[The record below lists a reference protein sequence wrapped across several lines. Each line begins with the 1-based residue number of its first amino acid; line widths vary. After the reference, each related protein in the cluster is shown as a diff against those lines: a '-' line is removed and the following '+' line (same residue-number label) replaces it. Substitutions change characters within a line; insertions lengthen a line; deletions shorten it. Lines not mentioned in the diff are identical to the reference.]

1 MSGNLHLTT
10 RIPFPDLNPIHNDI
24 TRLIF
29 HLAIGILS
37 LISSAPT
44 VYSQEHHEVMHFDQ
58 ITIQDKL
65 SHNTVRCLLQD
76 RAGYIWIGTQNGL
89 NKYDG
94 YTFKVFR
101 TDPETGFVGNSITAL
116 LEDSE
121 GNLWIGTAREGV
133 NLLPASR
140 RKVSNLKQDSAFL
153 PVAGF
158 GISSIREDSQGNI
171 WITTVGGG
179 VLKYSPKTGESQ
191 VFTSANSG
199 LSNDLVF
206 DMAEDQQGGI
216 WLATAGL
223 GVNYLE
229 SNDTFSLRPVW
240 SPDHGNLGGYRKKL
254 LVDDEHLWIG
264 TEGSGLYRLGIQN
277 GELVHYQEADEK
289 SPGLNSNGIID
300 LHKRKNGQILI
311 ATDGGGLN
319 ILDPETDTISTY
331 VNQPGDPSSLNSNAL
346 LCFLE
351 DRSGN
356 VWIGTYNGGIN
367 IYNPNKTRFE
377 FLSTDQQEG
386 SRIENWSILSIYQLN
401 DGTILAGTDGDG
413 LFELAPN
420 SSPQQRMSIRPH
432 PINDLL
438 SGNVV
443 KSIHEDRTGKLWLG
457 TFSNGLNCY
466 DPATGKNKVFRHE
479 FWNPASLGG
488 DNVWSI
494 SEDQSGNL
502 WFGTLGGGITRFNPG
517 SETFTVF
524 GPNPDDSTS
533 LADANVMVVFV
544 DSDDRLWVGSM
555 DKGLDLWLG
564 EGKGFKHFTHD
575 PLDSLSISDHEIRTI
590 FEDKQGNLWIGTEG
604 GGLNKWLGGEKF
616 ERFDNPEDLI
626 ASSVMA
632 ITEDIEGNL
641 WITTYEGI
649 SCFDPDQGIVMNANF
664 RNEKNNNQFN
674 QTAILT
680 AEDGRL
686 FFGGIK
692 GIHTIYPDQI
702 RDNLIPTDILLTG
715 FTLFNDRITAGLQP
729 DGRTLLTEPIET
741 AEQISLTYT
750 DNAFAFSFTST
761 DYDNTSEKRFEY
773 QMVGFDKAW
782 RETAPGQHQVSYT
795 NLSPGS
801 YLFRLRY
808 REQEKSIRVVI
819 TPPFW
824 QTLWFISG
832 AVLLALG
839 LVFGGI
845 YFLIKRREAVFR
857 EQALQANG
865 EILRLQNDKLA
876 GEVDAV
882 NSKLVYST
890 AQMAHKNEILT
901 QVKEKIQEIAKD
913 KSLDSRQ
920 LIRMLNIE
928 LEGENYWKEF
938 NLYFNQ
944 VDKEFIQTLSTRHTA
959 LTSND
964 LRLCALIRLNLTTK
978 EIASLLNISV
988 RGVEQGR
995 YRLKKRLNLA
1005 PDQNLLKYISE
1016 V

>member
-1 MSGNLHLTT
+1 MIS
-10 RIPFPDLNPIHNDI
+10 NP
-24 TRLIF
+24 
-29 HLAIGILS
+29 LAC
-37 LISSAPT
+37 
-44 VYSQEHHEVMHFDQ
+44 YSQEQYEVMHFDQ

-94 YTFKVFR
+94 YTFEVFR
-101 TDPETGFVGNSITAL
+101 TDPETGFIGNSITAL
-116 LEDSE
+116 LEDGD

-133 NLLPASR
+133 NLLPRSR
-140 RKVSNLKQDSAFL
+140 RQFRNLKQDSAFSA
-153 PVAGF
+153 VDGF
-158 GISSIREDSQGNI
+158 GISSIREDSEGNI

-179 VLKYSPKTGESQ
+179 VLSYNHKTGKSQ

-199 LSNDLVF
+199 LSNDLAF
-206 DMAEDQQGGI
+206 DMAEDQLGGVWI
-216 WLATAGL
+216 ATAGL

-240 SPDHGNLGGYRKKL
+240 RPDHGNLGGYRKKL
-254 LVDDEHLWIG
+254 LVDDQDIWVG
-264 TEGSGLYRLGIQN
+264 TEGSGLYRLDIQT
-277 GELVHYQEADEK
+277 GELLDYKKADEK
-289 SPGLNSNGIID
+289 TSGLNSNGVID

-319 ILDPETDTISTY
+319 ILDPKTGAITTY
-331 VNQPGDPSSLNSNAL
+331 GNQPGTPSSLNSNAL

-367 IYNPNKTRFE
+367 IYKPHKTRFD
-377 FLSTDQQEG
+377 FLSVDQQEG
-386 SRIENWSILSIYQLN
+386 SRIENWSILSMDQLQ

-413 LFELAPN
+413 LFELIHNNA
-420 SSPQQRMSIRPH
+420 PQQHMTIRSH
-432 PINDLL
+432 PINDVL

-466 DPATGKNKVFRHE
+466 DPATGINRVFRHE

-494 SEDQSGNL
+494 SEDQSGNI
-502 WFGTLGGGITRFNPG
+502 WFGTLGGGITKFNPE

-524 GPNPDDSTS
+524 GPDPEDSTS

-544 DSDDRLWVGSM
+544 DSDNRLWIGSM

-564 EGKGFKHFTHD
+564 GGRGFQHFTHD
-575 PLDSLSISDHEIRTI
+575 PLDSLSLSDNEIRSI
-590 FEDKQGNLWIGTEG
+590 FEDQQGNLWIGTEG
-604 GGLNKWLGGEKF
+604 GGLNKWLGDGRF
-616 ERFDNPEDLI
+616 ERIDTPESLI
-626 ASSVMA
+626 ASSVMG
-632 ITEDIEGNL
+632 ITEDLQGHI
-641 WITTYEGI
+641 WVTTYEGI
-649 SCFDPDQGIVMNANF
+649 SCFHPEEGIVMNANF

-680 AEDGRL
+680 SADGRL

-702 RDNLIPTDILLTG
+702 RDSQASADIILTG
-715 FTLFNDRITAGLQP
+715 FTLFNHRITAGPQA
-729 DGRTLLTEPIET
+729 DGRTLLSAPIET
-741 AEQISLTYT
+741 AEQITLAYT
-750 DNAFAFSFTST
+750 DNAFTFSFTST

-773 QMVGFDKAW
+773 QMVGFDKEW
-782 RETAPGQHQVSYT
+782 RETDPGQHQVSYT
-795 NLSPGS
+795 NLAPGN
-801 YLFRLRY
+801 YRFQIRY
-808 REQEKSIRVVI
+808 REEEKTIRLVI

-832 AVLLALG
+832 SVFLALG

-857 EQALQANG
+857 EQALQAKS
-865 EILRLQNDKLA
+865 EILHLQNEKLA
-876 GEVDAV
+876 GEIDAA

-901 QVKEKIQEIAKD
+901 QVKEKIQEIAKE

-920 LIRMLNIE
+920 LIRLLNRE

-944 VDKEFIQTLSTRHTA
+944 VDKEFIQTLTTRHPA

-995 YRLKKRLNLA
+995 YRLKKRLDLGPNL
-1005 PDQNLLKYISE
+1005 NLLKYISE

>member
-1 MSGNLHLTT
+1 M
-10 RIPFPDLNPIHNDI
+10 
-24 TRLIF
+24 
-29 HLAIGILS
+29 AIGILV
-37 LISSAPT
+37 LIADAPGA
-44 VYSQEHHEVMHFDQ
+44 YSQEHHEVMHFDQ
-58 ITIQDKL
+58 LTIQDKL

-76 RAGYIWIGTQNGL
+76 RAGYIWIGCQNGL

-94 YTFKVFR
+94 YTFEVFR
-101 TDPETGFVGNSITAL
+101 TDPETGFTGNSITAL

-133 NLLPASR
+133 NLLPISR
-140 RKVSNLKQDSAFL
+140 RRFINLKQDSAFSA
-153 PVAGF
+153 VAGF
-158 GISSIREDSQGNI
+158 GISSLREDSQGNI

-199 LSNDLVF
+199 LSNDLAF
-206 DMAEDQQGGI
+206 DMAEDKLGGV
-216 WLATAGL
+216 WVATAGL

-229 SNDTFSLRPVW
+229 SSDTFSLRPVW
-240 SPDHGNLGGYRKKL
+240 SPDHGNLVGYRKKL
-254 LVDDEHLWIG
+254 LVDDQYLWVG
-264 TEGSGLYRLGIQN
+264 TEGSGLYRLSIQN
-277 GELVHYQEADEK
+277 GELVHYKKANE
-289 SPGLNSNGIID
+289 SSLGLNSNSIID
-300 LHKRKNGQILI
+300 LRKRKNGQILI

-319 ILDPETDTISTY
+319 ILDPQTGAVSTY
-331 VNQPGDPSSLNSNAL
+331 ANQPGNPSSLNSNAL

-351 DRSGN
+351 DRSNN

-377 FLSTDQQEG
+377 FLSRDQQEG
-386 SRIENWSILSIYQLN
+386 SRIENWSILSIYQLQN
-401 DGTILAGTDGDG
+401 GTILAGSDGDG
-413 LFELAPN
+413 LFQLDRS
-420 SSPQQRMSIRPH
+420 SSPQSRMTIRPH
-432 PINDLL
+432 PINELL

-466 DPATGKNKVFRHE
+466 DPATGKNNVFRHE
-479 FWNPASLGG
+479 YWNPASLGG

-502 WFGTLGGGITRFNPG
+502 WFGTLGGGITRWSP
-517 SETFTVF
+517 SEEKFTVF
-524 GPNPDDSTS
+524 RPDAEDTTS
-533 LADANVMVVFV
+533 LSDPNVMAVFV
-544 DSDDRLWVGSM
+544 DSKNRLWVGSM

-564 EGKGFKHFTHD
+564 EGKGFQHFTYD
-575 PLDSLSISDHEIRTI
+575 PLDGLSISDNEIRSI
-590 FEDKQGNLWIGTEG
+590 FEDQQGNLWVGTEG

-626 ASSVMA
+626 ASSVMG
-632 ITEDIEGNL
+632 ITEDLEGHL
-641 WITTYEGI
+641 WVTTYEGI
-649 SCFDPDQGIVMNANF
+649 SCFHPEKGMLINANF

-674 QTAILT
+674 QMSILA

-692 GIHTIYPDQI
+692 GIHTIYPNDI
-702 RDNLIPTDILLTG
+702 RIHQVPTDIILSR
-715 FTLFNDRITAGLQP
+715 FTLFNDRITAGPQV
-729 DGRTLLTEPIET
+729 DGRILLTEPIET
-741 AEQISLTYT
+741 AEQINLVYT

-761 DYDNTSEKRFEY
+761 DYDNASEKRFEY
-773 QMVGFDKAW
+773 KMEGFDKDW
-782 RETAPGQHQVSYT
+782 RETEPGQHQVSYT
-795 NLSPGS
+795 NLAPGS
-801 YLFRLRY
+801 YTFRLRY
-808 REQEKSIRVVI
+808 RGREKSIRVVI
-819 TPPFW
+819 TPPVW

-832 AVLLALG
+832 SVLLALG
-839 LVFGGI
+839 LVFAGI

-857 EQALQANG
+857 EQALQAKS
-865 EILRLQNDKLA
+865 EILRLQNEKLA
-876 GEVDAV
+876 GEVDVV

-901 QVKEKIQEIAKD
+901 QVKEKIQEIGREKN
-913 KSLDSRQ
+913 LDSRQ
-920 LIRMLNIE
+920 LVRMLNRE

-944 VDKEFIQTLSTRHTA
+944 VDKDFIQTLSTQHPA

-995 YRLKKRLNLA
+995 YRLKKRLDLG
-1005 PDQNLLKYISE
+1005 PDLNLLKYISE